1 MQINGKSELL
11 SFIKKE
17 LSEKQVYLINV
28 RKIGYSKYIL
38 EFEQVW
44 PISMLIFINYKI
56 KAIIPHDSPQ
66 SSGAQRKILILNIFT
81 EA

>member
-1 MQINGKSELL
+1 MSNIKGAIPITIQTQLTAIMQINGKSELL

-38 EFEQVW
+38 EFEQV
-44 PISMLIFINYKI
+44 
-56 KAIIPHDSPQ
+56 
-66 SSGAQRKILILNIFT
+66 
-81 EA
+81 